1 GCKLAKFSALPFS
14 TGISTSNAP
23 FDLVHFDVR
32 GPSPISTKG
41 EHIQETPSETS
52 QTTEPPPT
60 TTSQTTTTTET
71 PPVIIPEATS
81 TANQPSTTTTRSL
94 PEVTTAPPL
103 NVQPTCIYSLHEHA
117 SYTKTP
123 HAWYEKFFTIVTSL
137 GFASSYHD
145 STLFVKRS
153 CVGRILLSLYVD
165 DMNIT
170 GDDCD
175 GIELLKPELSH
186 RFAMKDLGLLCYF
199 LGIEV
204 SSSPKGYLLSQSMY
218 IVDLFDRAR
227 MTDNKIADIPLDAI
241 AKYTPTD
248 DLRAYCDADRAGD
261 FVTRKSTTGFC
272 VFFGDSLISWK
283 SKKEDVLLRS
293 STEAE

>member
-1 GCKLAKFSALPFS
+1 MGVKNALLNGDLNEKVFTKPPPSIPHQLGQVCKLQK
-14 TGISTSNAP
+14 
-23 FDLVHFDVR
+23 
-32 GPSPISTKG
+32 
-41 EHIQETPSETS
+41 
-52 QTTEPPPT
+52 
-60 TTSQTTTTTET
+60 
-71 PPVIIPEATS
+71 
-81 TANQPSTTTTRSL
+81 SL
-94 PEVTTAPPL
+94 CGLKQA
-103 NVQPTCIYSLHEHA
+103 
-117 SYTKTP
+117 P
-123 HAWYEKFFTIVTSL
+123 HAWYEKFSTIVTSL

-199 LGIEV
+199 LV
-204 SSSPKGYLLSQSMY
+204 L
-218 IVDLFDRAR
+218 R

-248 DLRAYCDADRAGD
+248 DLRAYCDANRAGD

-272 VFFGDSLISWK
+272 VFLGDSLISWK

-293 STEAE
+293 STETE